1 VTARP
6 APGRWAGLGALLL
19 RAAYAIALIGAV
31 AWAYLYLTV
40 SAGNGTLGY
49 DFKAYDFAVGR
60 LLAGQS
66 MYDATATSIGQFG
79 LFLYPPPFAILVL
92 PFALLPAGLD
102 LTVWTVGLVAA
113 TVGAVALLPVS
124 QRTRFGVLL
133 LAAVSWPVVYSIKLG
148 QVGPILL
155 LLFAIG
161 WRWLDRPWPFGV
173 AAGLGTVIKVQPAL
187 LIGWA
192 LVTGRRRA
200 ALIALGVV
208 AVLAAVATVVAGPGA
223 WLDEMTLLGRAS
235 QPVLNEHGFG
245 FGRLAY
251 EAGAS
256 ESVAT
261 VIHWTNAG
269 LVVIVTGFAVWRTS
283 PTASYLAVV
292 ISSQFLSPVLWD
304 HYALILLL
312 PTAWLLSRGRWWA
325 AIIPLATSTLLVGA
339 SPPVIYPVAYWTALL
354 AVVLEGVRERQ
365 ATHDSGPS
373 TAAPTAPPATVRAAS

>member
-1 VTARP
+1 VTATP
-6 APGRWAGLGALLL
+6 APGRWAGIGVLLL
-19 RAAYAIALIGAV
+19 RAAYSVVLIGAV
-31 AWAYLYLTV
+31 GWAYLYLTV

-49 DFKAYDFAVGR
+49 DFKAYDFAVDR

-102 LTVWTVGLVAA
+102 VTVWTVGLVAA
-113 TVGAVALLPVS
+113 TVGAVGLLPVS

-133 LAAVSWPVVYSIKLG
+133 LAAISWPVIYSIKLG

-155 LLFAIG
+155 LLFAVG
-161 WRWLDRPWPFGV
+161 WRSLDRPWPFGI

-200 ALIALGVV
+200 ALIAIGVV
-208 AVLAAVATVVAGPGA
+208 GVLAAVATIVAGPGA
-223 WLDEMTLLGRAS
+223 WLDELTLLGRAS

-256 ESVAT
+256 EAVAT
-261 VIHWTNAG
+261 VIHWANAG
-269 LVVIVTGFAVWRTS
+269 LVVLVTGFAVWRAS
-283 PTASYLAVV
+283 ATASYLAVV
-292 ISSQFLSPVLWD
+292 IASQFLSPVLWD

-312 PTAWLLSRGRWWA
+312 PTAWLLSRGRWWYV
-325 AIIPLATSTLLVGA
+325 AIPFATSTFLVGI
-339 SPPVIYPVAYWTALL
+339 SPPLIYPVAYWTALL
-354 AVVLEGVRERQ
+354 AVVLEGVRERRT
-365 ATHDSGPS
+365 APVPGPS
-373 TAAPTAPPATVRAAS
+373 AATPTGPPAAAPAPS

>member
-325 AIIPLATSTLLVGA
+325 PIIPLATSTLLVGA

-373 TAAPTAPPATVRAAS
+373 TAAPTAPPATARAAS